1 MFKSSRWQ
9 VLNLVSLFCGQPWTD
24 DQSTKDSLT
33 GDREE
38 KDRGRNK
45 NGDKGPSTN
54 KPNFTVEDR
63 VNIVPVNG
71 LSRLSKPWDR

>member
-9 VLNLVSLFCGQPWTD
+9 VLNLVSLFCSQPWTD
-24 DQSTKDSLT
+24 DRSTKDSLT

-45 NGDKGPSTN
+45 NGDKGAFNHQT
-54 KPNFTVEDR
+54 
-63 VNIVPVNG
+63 
-71 LSRLSKPWDR
+71 